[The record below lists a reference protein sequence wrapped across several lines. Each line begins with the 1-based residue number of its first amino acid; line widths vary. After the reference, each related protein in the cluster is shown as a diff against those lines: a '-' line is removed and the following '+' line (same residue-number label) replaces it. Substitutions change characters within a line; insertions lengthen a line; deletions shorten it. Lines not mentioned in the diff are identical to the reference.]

1 MQCRRSAMSPC
12 HRDITGCHRLAP
24 VPFVSVW
31 RFETPFSHHQTTQ
44 LATSIPS
51 VWRTFRVLSCP
62 AKSLHSDSLPGLS
75 LDQIRPA
82 AHRQRALCV
91 LASKQ
96 RGFAI
101 PRLPRNTRPRDE
113 VAPEN
118 AVSGAKIVSKS
129 LNRVTGRR
137 SVTRE
142 QADSFQALTLTYLL
156 ASCPSRHL
164 HATGSQP
171 PSCDVCS
178 AKKRSYDRHM
188 TVTAS
193 HLGTAM
199 ALLRGVSA
207 GEGVERRGRC
217 HR

>member
-1 MQCRRSAMSPC
+1 MAGRYVEIKSSSKHVEAVIEVISGRGFNSP
-12 HRDITGCHRLAP
+12 R
-24 VPFVSVW
+24 
-31 RFETPFSHHQTTQ
+31 
-44 LATSIPS
+44 
-51 VWRTFRVLSCP
+51 
-62 AKSLHSDSLPGLS
+62 LHSDSLPGMS
-75 LDQIRPA
+75 LNQTRPA

-96 RGFAI
+96 RGFATA
-101 PRLPRNTRPRDE
+101 PPTRTAQPRDE

-118 AVSGAKIVSKS
+118 AVSGAKMVSKS

-142 QADSFQALTLTYLL
+142 QTDSFRALTLTHLL

-171 PSCDVCS
+171 PSCDVCG
-178 AKKRSYDRHM
+178 AKKRSHDRHM